1 MQQLKC
7 SKRFLQ
13 EKITFDTTFV
23 MNPMQGRWLL
33 VYKKSSYFW
42 YNNNV
47 VSRTICMNLIE
58 SFFYDCNSAQLTN
71 QLPILVTATW
81 TWLMYS
87 VLFQLTRIIKIN
99 EKKYPTKVPSK
110 GKIKLGKMQKR
121 VTQCKAVWCRHKSD

>member
-7 SKRFLQ
+7 FKRFLQ

-87 VLFQLTRIIKIN
+87 VLYQLTRIIKIN
-99 EKKYPTKVPSK
+99 DKKNPTKIPRK
-110 GKIKLGKMQKR
+110 GKMQKR